1 MTDHLPECFLSEP
14 CHPSLPEHDDLRGE
28 LSKCRT
34 CGLPCICDRL
44 RACEQRVL
52 GLRIDDLNVKSFN
65 AGYAAALRDA
75 VKAVKLS
82 CSADIELVER
92 TEVIAVI
99 EALKEKS

>member
-1 MTDHLPECFLSEP
+1 MTHPPECFLSEP

-52 GLRIDDLNVKSFN
+52 DEAEKIIEDRIHDLATCNKHDDCITRSKG
-65 AGYAAALRDA
+65 AETAL
-75 VKAVKLS
+75 S
-82 CSADIELVER
+82 DIQHWREE
-92 TEVIAVI
+92 
-99 EALKEKS
+99 EKQ